1 VNNIKQSTLQVI
13 DAYKAAVYE
22 KNVDAF
28 IDLYS
33 KNVWV
38 FDAWSA
44 WSYDSLE
51 SWRKM
56 VDEWFVS
63 LGNERVKVNF
73 EEVRA
78 IDEQELTIV
87 TSIVT
92 YAGYSAEGEKL
103 HALQNRLTW
112 TLKSEGN
119 AVRIVHEH
127 TSVPVG
133 FNDKKAILL
142 RETQSCPAK

>member
-1 VNNIKQSTLQVI
+1 MSNIKKSTLQVI
-13 DAYKAAVYE
+13 DAYKTAVFE

-28 IDLYS
+28 INLYS
-33 KNVWV
+33 EDVWV

-44 WSYDSLE
+44 WSYDNLE

-56 VDEWFVS
+56 VDEWFIS

-78 IDEQELTIV
+78 IDGQELTIV

-92 YAGYSAEGEKL
+92 YAGYSAEGENL
-103 HALQNRLTW
+103 HVLQNRLTW
-112 TLKSEGN
+112 TLKPEGN

>member
-1 VNNIKQSTLQVI
+1 MNNIKQSTLQVI
-13 DAYKAAVYE
+13 DAYKTAVFE

-28 IDLYS
+28 INLYS
-33 KNVWV
+33 ENVWV

-92 YAGYSAEGEKL
+92 YAGYSAEGKNL

-112 TLKSEGN
+112 TLKPEGN
-119 AVRIVHEH
+119 AMRIIHEH